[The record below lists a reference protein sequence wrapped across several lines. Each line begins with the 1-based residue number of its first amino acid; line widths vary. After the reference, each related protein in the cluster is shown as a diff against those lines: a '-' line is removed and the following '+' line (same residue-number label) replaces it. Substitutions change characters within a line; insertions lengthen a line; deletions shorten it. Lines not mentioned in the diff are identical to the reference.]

1 MRRFEHLLMEY
12 FVGMELTAET
22 KYQLLAQI
30 SHEIRDTLDL
40 DEILSHL
47 LDMVGS
53 IVQYDAAGI
62 FVLNEDLVYSG
73 NHQPRELIAGI
84 CLRGFDPRPN
94 GIDPMLREGKG
105 IIGHVIK
112 TGQCVVA
119 QDIRIDPHYL
129 EGRKQTLSE
138 IAVPIVRNGRAIGT
152 LNLESDE
159 LNAFDRDDVEVLRF
173 FADAAS
179 ISIEKAMLHRQ
190 ILEKERIEEQL
201 ELASNVQARLLP
213 DRSPVIPGYDI
224 AGTCLSTYDIGGDY
238 FDYIDLPGGR
248 LGIVVADVSGHGIP
262 AALIMAAFRALL
274 RTQTRIDAEPSH
286 IADAMK
292 RLLPDFTGE
301 ANFVTCVYGVLDP
314 ANGVFTY
321 VNCGHIP
328 PVLLHADGR
337 IEELKPGGPI
347 FSGVIEHDSYS
358 ECETRIA
365 PGDTLV
371 LYTDGVVEIMN
382 ERQEEFGAD
391 RMMEIMKRS
400 CCMPVEDIISEVIC
414 ETQEFAGTESNE
426 DDFTL
431 VIVRRK

>member
-1 MRRFEHLLMEY
+1 
-12 FVGMELTAET
+12 MELTAET

-40 DEILSHL
+40 DEILNHL

-62 FVLNEDLVYSG
+62 FVLNEDLVFRG
-73 NHQPRELIAGI
+73 NNRPRELIAGI
-84 CLRGFDPRPN
+84 SLRGFDARPN

-112 TGQCVVA
+112 TGECVVA
-119 QDIRIDPHYL
+119 PDVRVDPHYL

-138 IAVPIVRNGRAIGT
+138 IAVPIVRNSRAIGT
-152 LNLESDE
+152 LNLESDRTD
-159 LNAFDRDDVEVLRF
+159 AFGCSDVEVLRF

-190 ILEKERIEEQL
+190 ILEKERLDEQL
-201 ELASNVQARLLP
+201 KVASNVQARLLP
-213 DRSPVIPGYDI
+213 ESSPVIPGYEI
-224 AGTCLSTYDIGGDY
+224 AGTCLSTYEIGGDY
-238 FDYIDLPGGR
+238 FDYIDLPDGG

-274 RTQTRIDAEPSH
+274 RTQTRIDPDPAH

-301 ANFVTCVYGVLDP
+301 ANFVTCVFGVLNP
-314 ANGVFTY
+314 ADGEFSY
-321 VNCGHIP
+321 VNCGHISP
-328 PVLLHADGR
+328 MLLRADGR

-347 FSGVIEHDSYS
+347 FSGVIEHESYR
-358 ECETRIA
+358 ECKTVIA

-371 LYTDGVVEIMN
+371 LYTDGVVEVMN
-382 ERQEEFGAD
+382 EQQEEFGAG
-391 RMMEIMKRS
+391 RMMEIFRRS
-400 CCMPVEDIISEVIC
+400 CGMTVEETIGEIVRA
-414 ETQEFAGTESNE
+414 TQEFAGSESSE

-431 VIVRRK
+431 VVVRRK

>member
-1 MRRFEHLLMEY
+1 MRGDPSLLEH
-12 FVGMELTAET
+12 VIGMELTAET
-22 KYQLLAQI
+22 KYQLLSQI

-40 DEILSHL
+40 DEILNHL
-47 LDMVGS
+47 LDMVAS
-53 IVQYDAAGI
+53 IVRYDAAGI
-62 FVLNEDLVYSG
+62 FVLNEDLVYRS
-73 NHQPRELIAGI
+73 NNRPREVIAGI
-84 CLRGFDPRPN
+84 SLRGFDPRPN

-112 TGQCVVA
+112 TGECVVA
-119 QDIRIDPHYL
+119 PDVREDPHYL
-129 EGRKQTLSE
+129 EGRQQTLSE
-138 IAVPIVRNGRAIGT
+138 IAVPIVRNDRAIGT
-152 LNLESDE
+152 LNLESDR
-159 LNAFDRDDVEVLRF
+159 LDAFSCDDVEVLRF

-213 DRSPVIPGYDI
+213 DSSPILPGYDI

-238 FDYIDLPGGR
+238 FDYIELPDGR
-248 LGIVVADVSGHGIP
+248 LGVVVADVSGHGIP

-274 RTQTRIDAEPSH
+274 RTQTRIDPEPSH

-314 ANGVFTY
+314 EDGSFTY

-328 PVLLHADGR
+328 PILLHADGR
-337 IEELKPGGPI
+337 IDELKPGGPV

-358 ECETRIA
+358 ECSIVIA

-382 ERQEEFGAD
+382 EEQEEFGAG
-391 RMMEIMKRS
+391 RMMDILRRS
-400 CCMPVEDIISEVIC
+400 CCMPVDNIIGEVVRA
-414 ETQEFAGTESNE
+414 TQEFAGSDSNE

-431 VIVRRK
+431 VIVRRE